1 MFIGREKDDTLKL
14 YDLHETVSGEITG
27 AAAALFSNLQKA
39 EERAEKEGWVDAETL
54 EREL

>member
-14 YDLHETVSGEITG
+14 YDLHEIVSGEITG
-27 AAAALFSNLQKA
+27 AAAVLFSNLQKA
-39 EERAEKEGWVDAETL
+39 EERAEREGWVDAETL